1 MPDISR
7 EYLEREIASLE
18 SELRK
23 AEVFRIQAQAV
34 LDAYR
39 MLLAKSKEPDENQ
52 PVFNEP

>member
-1 MPDISR
+1 MSNISP

-23 AEVFRIQAQAV
+23 AETFRIQAQAV

-39 MLLAKSKEPDENQ
+39 MLLAKSKEPDDNQ
-52 PVFNEP
+52 SVFNEP